1 MSEPAQQP
9 KPWDRQPDEPALWF
23 SRFDAYRLLG
33 PKRSVTAAW
42 NAETGVKVQGKEA
55 PSNWYQSAKKW
66 RWQERAEAWDAQEL
80 PSRQQQQLA
89 ELAETRARHR
99 EMSRT
104 VQDLALKAFERLQA
118 DDLSP
123 LEALRYFESGV
134 DLERKAI
141 EEPLIAEV
149 ARILE
154 EIKKSRKGRKK

>member
-1 MSEPAQQP
+1 MSEPAQQQ
-9 KPWDRQPDEPALWF
+9 KPWDRLPAEPAQWF
-23 SRFDAYRLLG
+23 ARFDAYRLLG
-33 PKRSVTAAW
+33 PGRTI
-42 NAETGVKVQGKEA
+42 EA
-55 PSNWYQSAKKW
+55 VWRGEAKKSKVKRPNPAW
-66 RWQERAEAWDAQEL
+66 YAASTRYRWKERAEAWDAQEL

-118 DDLSP
+118 EDLSP

-141 EEPLIAEV
+141 EEPLVVEV

-154 EIKKSRKGRKK
+154 EIKKSRKGKKK